1 MKGRVLA
8 VVISALVEVLP
19 EFPIGEGCGDDF
31 AIAFVESCK
40 DATVGTLGFLV
51 RLIEAD
57 GLGAVILGV
66 IFISLPA
73 FGFGEILFM
82 RAGF

>member
-8 VVISALVEVLP
+8 VVVSALVEALP

-51 RLIEAD
+51 RLT
-57 GLGAVILGV
+57 
-66 IFISLPA
+66 
-73 FGFGEILFM
+73 
-82 RAGF
+82 